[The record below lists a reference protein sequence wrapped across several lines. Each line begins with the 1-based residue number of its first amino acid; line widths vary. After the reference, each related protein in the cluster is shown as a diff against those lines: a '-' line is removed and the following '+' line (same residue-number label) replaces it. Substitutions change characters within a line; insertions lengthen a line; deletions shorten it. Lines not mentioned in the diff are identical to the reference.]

1 MNYKFPYIKTIEDV
15 LPSIHGREEFKVVKR
30 DGYTVIDYVFNLP
43 DTFNDIIRRECRGIT
58 FDDNGDII
66 SRPFHKFFNLGERE
80 ETLPHNV
87 DFSKPHFVLIKADGS
102 MVRPVLV
109 NGEVVPMTRM
119 GHTVPMTRMG
129 HTDVARQAFDEID
142 YDFPDDK
149 AMRGYL
155 NDNLTP
161 IYEFVSP
168 NNKIVLEYDKP
179 RLILLAVRDNFTGEY
194 LPAHSQEIGTDLLF
208 MSGQHVQEHIKAVT
222 DKIEGYVIRF
232 EDGHMIK
239 VKTEEYLR
247 YHRGFDILRFEKD
260 VLQLILNGHDDDVS
274 INFSE
279 TTKKRLE
286 EYKSVVF
293 LNLGNMIANVTLFLR
308 NNSELAPKEFAAKVM
323 ETYPSTYQGL
333 VFNMARRNE
342 KSGWDIMKDFVLRHT
357 GSSGRVE
364 QIRDLI
370 GAEWKYNPLKENE

>member
-30 DGYTVIDYVFNLP
+30 DGYTVIDYVFNMP
-43 DTFNDIIRRECRGIT
+43 DTFNDIVRRECRGIT
-58 FDDNGDII
+58 FNDNGDII

-87 DFSKPHFVLIKADGS
+87 DFTKEHIVMIKADGS
-102 MVRPVLV
+102 MLRPVLV
-109 NGEVVPMTRM
+109 NGEI
-119 GHTVPMTRMG
+119 VPMTRMG
-129 HTDVARQAFDEID
+129 HTDVARQAFNEID
-142 YDFPDDK
+142 YRSYEK
-149 AMRGYL
+149 AFHSYL

-168 NNKIVLEYDKP
+168 NNKIVLEYDRPK
-179 RLILLAVRDNFTGEY
+179 LILLAVRNNFTGEY
-194 LPAHSQEIGTDLLF
+194 LPIHSQEIGTDLSF
-208 MSGQHVQEHIKAVT
+208 ASGVHVQEHIKTVT

-232 EDGHMIK
+232 EDGHMLK

-260 VLQLILNGHDDDVS
+260 VLQLILNGYDDDVS

-286 EYKSVVF
+286 EYKINVF
-293 LNLGNMIANVTLFLR
+293 SNLGDMIANITLFLR
-308 NNSELAPKEFAAKVM
+308 DNSNLAPREFAAKVM
-323 ETYPSTYQGL
+323 ATYPSTYQGL
-333 VFNMARRNE
+333 VFNMARRND
-342 KSGWDIMKDFVLRHT
+342 KSGWEVMKDFVLRHT
-357 GSSGRVE
+357 GSSGKVE
-364 QIRDLI
+364 QIRNLI
-370 GAEWKYNPLKENE
+370 GVEWNYNPLKENE

>member
-1 MNYKFPYIKTIEDV
+1 MNYQFTYIKTIEDV

-30 DGYTVIDYVFNLP
+30 DGYTVIDYVFNMP
-43 DTFNDIIRRECRGIT
+43 DTFNDIIRRECRGIV
-58 FDDNGDII
+58 FNDNGDII
-66 SRPFHKFFNLGERE
+66 SRPLHKFFNLGERE

-87 DFSKPHFVLIKADGS
+87 DFTKEHIVMIKADGS
-102 MVRPVLV
+102 MIRPVMV
-109 NGEVVPMTRM
+109 NGEVL
-119 GHTVPMTRMG
+119 PMTRMG

-149 AMRGYL
+149 NFRSYL

-168 NNKIVLEYDKP
+168 NNKIVLEYDRP

-194 LPAHSQEIGTDLLF
+194 LPIHSQEIATNLSF
-208 MSGQHVQEHIKAVT
+208 ASGVHAQEHIKAVT

-232 EDGHMIK
+232 EDGHMLK
-239 VKTEEYLR
+239 MKTEEYLR

-260 VLQLILNGHDDDVS
+260 VLQLILNGYDDDVA

-286 EYKSVVF
+286 EYKNTVF
-293 LNLGNMIANVTLFLR
+293 SNFGDMISNITLFLR
-308 NNSELAPKEFAAKVM
+308 DNSNIASREFAARVM
-323 ETYPSTYQGL
+323 ENYPSIYHGL
-333 VFNMARRNE
+333 VFNIARRND
-342 KSGWDIMKDFVLRHT
+342 KSPWEVMKEFVLRHT

-364 QIRDLI
+364 QIRGLI
-370 GAEWKYNPLKENE
+370 GTEWKYNPLKENE